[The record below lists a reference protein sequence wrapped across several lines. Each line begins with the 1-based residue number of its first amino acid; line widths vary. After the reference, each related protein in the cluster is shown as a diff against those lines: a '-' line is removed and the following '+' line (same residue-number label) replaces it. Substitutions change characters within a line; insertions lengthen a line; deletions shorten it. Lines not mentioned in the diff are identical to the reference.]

1 MADFFIRR
9 PIVAMV
15 IAILTVIVGGISLSR
30 LPISEYPPV
39 SPTMIQVTTTYR
51 GAAAEAVMES
61 VATPIESKVNGVDKL
76 LYLQS
81 FNANDGKLTLNV
93 YFDVGTDVDIM
104 QVNTQNRVG
113 QAEAQLPDAVKREG
127 VVVNRSSPDILMV
140 IALSSPKGSYDAV
153 FLGNYADIN
162 LVDAIKRVRGV
173 GDVKN
178 FTAQD
183 YSMRIWLRPDK
194 LASLGINHDDVANAI
209 REQNAQSPAGRVG
222 AEPAPAGQ
230 ESQFNVRALG
240 LLKDPKQFEDIIIRS
255 NADGSQVKIKDVGRV
270 ELGAQTYDLRARLN
284 KSPSGA
290 IGIYL
295 APGANAIETADNVK
309 KILASAKTRF
319 PADMDYDITLDTTL
333 PIKASMNE
341 IVHTLFEAVILVLI
355 VVYVFLQSFRATI
368 IPMCTVPVSLLGAF
382 IMFPVLGFS
391 VNVLTMFGL
400 VLAIGIVVDDAIV
413 VVEAVQHHIEH
424 GLSPVEATRQAM
436 REVSGPVVAIGLV
449 LCAVFVPVAF
459 MGGVT
464 GQLYKQFAL
473 TIAVAVVF
481 SVINALT
488 LSPALSALML
498 RKPTPGR
505 GPIAKFF
512 KWFNKTFDNLGN
524 RYGNIVGGLCRK
536 AARSMVLLV
545 VVVVGIWLI
554 GKVVPGGFIPDE
566 DKGYLFVA
574 VELPE
579 GASLQRTDEML
590 KQVENIVGATEGVRS
605 AVGVVGMNIL
615 NSLNFPNAA
624 LMFVGLKDWEERKK
638 PHLHSSAIAREWNKK
653 FYGIAGARAFA
664 FGPPPLPGYGNV
676 SGFTMQLQDRSG
688 GSIEQL
694 AGYVQ
699 QLTAEVAKRPEI
711 GRVSTTFNPATPQVK
726 VELDRE
732 KARTLGVPVDS
743 VFATL
748 QTYLSGLYVNDFVR
762 FGRVFKVF
770 LQAES
775 RFTSKPGDIGDFY
788 VRNNDG
794 QMVPLSTLVRI
805 SKMSGPNVVT
815 RFNLYNAAEIM
826 GAPAPGYSSGQA
838 IKAIEQVMKA
848 MPSEV
853 GYEWS
858 GLTLQEKKSEGQ
870 APIIFGMA
878 VLFVFLLL
886 AAQYES
892 WGLPFSVLLAT
903 PTVVLGTLIGMW
915 VRNYDLN
922 VYAQIGLVMLIGL
935 AAKNAILIVEFAK
948 MKREEGAEIL
958 DAAVQGSKLRLRPIL
973 MTSFAFILGCVPLML
988 ASGSGAASRS
998 TMGTGVVY
1006 GMTIATAL
1014 GLFIIPVCYVFVQRA
1029 VERGKKPAPKA
1040 VDSRAAAAHAVTPP
1054 AAAVAVQKAGAH

>member
-9 PIVAMV
+9 PIVAIV
-15 IAILTVIVGGISLSR
+15 ISILTVIVGLVSLKR
-30 LPISEYPPV
+30 LPISEYPNV
-39 SPTMIQVTTTYR
+39 SPTLIKVTTTYR

-93 YFDVGTDVDIM
+93 YFDVGSDVDIM

-113 QAEAQLPDAVKREG
+113 QAQAQLPDAVKKEG
-127 VVVNRSSPDILMV
+127 VVVDRSSPDILLG
-140 IALSSPKGSYDAV
+140 IGIYSPKGTYDGI

-173 GDVKN
+173 GEVKN

-183 YSMRIWLRPDK
+183 YAMRIWLRPDRM
-194 LASLGINHDDVANAI
+194 ASLGITPGDIQNALN
-209 REQNAQSPAGRVG
+209 EQNAQSPAGRIG
-222 AEPAPAGQ
+222 AEPAPPGQ
-230 ESQFNVRALG
+230 QSTFNVRTLG
-240 LLKDPKQFEDIIIRS
+240 LLKDPNEFAEIIIRS
-255 NADGSQVKIKDVGRV
+255 NPDGSQVKIKDVGRV

-284 KSPSGA
+284 KSPAGA
-290 IGIYL
+290 LGVYL
-295 APGANAIETADNVK
+295 APGANAIETANNVK
-309 KILASAKTRF
+309 KILEDAKSRF
-319 PADMDYDITLDTTL
+319 PPDMDYDIALDSTL
-333 PIKASMNE
+333 PITASMHE
-341 IVHTLFEAVILVLI
+341 IVHTLVEAIVLVLI
-355 VVYVFLQSFRATI
+355 VVYIFLQSFRATI
-368 IPMCTVPVSLLGAF
+368 IPMCTVPVSLLGVF
-382 IMFPVLGFS
+382 IAFPVLGFS
-391 VNVLTMFGL
+391 INTLTMFGL

-424 GLSPVEATRQAM
+424 GLSPVEATRKAM
-436 REVSGPVVAIGLV
+436 KEVSGPVVAIGLV

-488 LSPALSALML
+488 LSPALAAMML

-505 GPIAKFF
+505 GPVAKFF
-512 KWFNKTFDNLGN
+512 KWFNKIFDRLTRG
-524 RYGNIVGGLCRK
+524 YGGIVGGLARK
-536 AARSMVLLV
+536 AARSMLLLV
-545 VVVVGIWLI
+545 AVVGGIWLI
-554 GKVVPGGFIPDE
+554 GKFVPGGFIPDE
-566 DKGYLFVA
+566 DKGYVFVA
-574 VELPE
+574 VQLPE
-579 GASLQRTDEML
+579 GASLQRTDDVL
-590 KQVENIVGATEGVRS
+590 KQVETIVGNTEGTRS
-605 AVGVVGMNIL
+605 ALTVVGMNIL
-615 NSLNFPNAA
+615 NSMNFPNAA
-624 LMFVGLKDWEERKK
+624 VMFVGLKPWEERKA
-638 PHLHSSAIAREWNKK
+638 PALHADAITREWTKK
-653 FYGIAGARAFA
+653 FQAIPGATAFA

-676 SGFTMQLQDRSG
+676 SGFSMQLQDRSG
-688 GSIEQL
+688 GSIARL

-699 QLTAEVAKRPEI
+699 QLIAAAAKRPEL

-732 KARTLGVPVDS
+732 KARTLGVPVDN

-762 FGRVFKVF
+762 FGRVYKVF
-770 LQAES
+770 LQAEP
-775 RFTSKPGDIGDFY
+775 RFTSKPDDIGQFY
-788 VRNNDG
+788 VRNNTG
-794 QMVPLSTLVRI
+794 QMVPLNTLVNI
-805 SKMSGPNVVT
+805 SKMSGPNLVN
-815 RFNLYNAAEIM
+815 RFNLYNAAEII

-838 IKAIEQVMKA
+838 IKAIEEVMKT
-848 MPSEV
+848 MPPET

-870 APIIFGMA
+870 AVVIFGMA

-892 WGLPFSVLLAT
+892 WGLPFAVLLAT

-915 VRNYDLN
+915 ARHFDLN

-935 AAKNAILIVEFAK
+935 SAKNAILIVEFAK
-948 MKREEGAEIL
+948 MRREEGNEIL
-958 DAAVQGSKLRLRPIL
+958 DAAIEGSKLRLRPIL

-998 TMGTGVVY
+998 TMGTGVVF
-1006 GMTIATAL
+1006 GMTIATVV
-1014 GLFIIPVCYVFVQRA
+1014 GLFLIPVCYVFVQRI
-1029 VERGKKPAPKA
+1029 VERSGKPK
-1040 VDSRAAAAHAVTPP
+1040 P
-1054 AAAVAVQKAGAH
+1054 AAAPISPPQTGGAHV